1 MTKFPFFLCAAA
13 AALAAFATETTEA
26 PTEIAAA
33 AEQAA
38 AEAPAASNDNETLD
52 GAEAT
57 GGNDAAGVPK
67 SAAGVIRALLEETG
81 VTVEEK
87 RDGNRTEFT
96 YHLSLDENSVEE
108 YRCTAAVEEGSFYA
122 SCWAVLPLTIP
133 EDRLDDVA
141 AALAGWN
148 GERVTGRLGLDFDK
162 RAVYFVT
169 GIPVESL
176 AKKDPLLTLAFVG
189 LPMLNL
195 AEKDAAIRAVARGE
209 ALPEEN
215 DPVSAEVETAAEEN
229 AEDVAAEVETEEA
242 AAEEE
247 PEETAAEEV
256 AAGGDSEESAEEVAA
271 EEGAVDDDTA
281 EEDQDEGD
289 AEESEDEGD
298 GKVPDGYWS
307 VDIPT
312 DDLVLRWITSRGVE
326 PEMPPSDPDM
336 TTFQF
341 TAGLG
346 SGTGLFTDATVQISV
361 LENWVYALV
370 SPPVRV
376 PENARRKISRLL
388 LELSGK
394 EDGVLFMWLPDG
406 RVAARAVVP
415 ASLVDANPQAAVSS
429 IVDRAG
435 QALNRRSKELLAA
448 VAEN

>member
-1 MTKFPFFLCAAA
+1 MDKFALFFGIAA
-13 AALAAFATETTEA
+13 AALAAFASETPEEPA
-26 PTEIAAA
+26 EIAAA
-33 AEQAA
+33 AEQAEA
-38 AEAPAASNDNETLD
+38 QELVASIGSEAPD
-52 GAEAT
+52 GAEVT
-57 GGNDAAGVPK
+57 GGNDDAGIPK

-81 VTVEEK
+81 VTFEEK

-108 YRCTAAVEEGSFYA
+108 CRCTAAVEEGDFHA
-122 SCWAVLPLTIP
+122 SCWAVLPLTVP

-141 AALAGWN
+141 AALASWN
-148 GERVTGRLGLDFDK
+148 GERVAGRLGLDFDK

-169 GIPVESL
+169 DIPVESL

-209 ALPEEN
+209 TL
-215 DPVSAEVETAAEEN
+215 SAESDAPVAES
-229 AEDVAAEVETEEA
+229 DPPR
-242 AAEEE
+242 
-247 PEETAAEEV
+247 PEETATEP
-256 AAGGDSEESAEEVAA
+256 GDGDPADE
-271 EEGAVDDDTA
+271 TA
-281 EEDQDEGD
+281 EEC
-289 AEESEDEGD
+289 AEECTVVCADEEPAGRWT
-298 GKVPDGYWS
+298 P
-307 VDIPT
+307 DIPT
-312 DDLVLRWITSRGVE
+312 CDLVLRWITSRGE
-326 PEMPPSDPDM
+326 NPQMPPSEPGV

-341 TAGLG
+341 NAGLG
-346 SGTGLFTDATVQISV
+346 SGTGIFADATVRISV
-361 LENWVYALV
+361 MENWVYALV

-376 PENARRKISRLL
+376 PENARRKVSRLL

-415 ASLVDANPQAAVSS
+415 ASLVDANPQTAVSG

-448 VAEN
+448 LLHEPERRLP